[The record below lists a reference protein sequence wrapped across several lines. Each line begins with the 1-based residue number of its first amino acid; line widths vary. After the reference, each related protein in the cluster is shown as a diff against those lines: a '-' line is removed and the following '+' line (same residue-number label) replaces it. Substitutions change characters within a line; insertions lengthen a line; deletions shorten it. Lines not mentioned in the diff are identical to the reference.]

1 MKKLLLVILAVGIVS
16 SVFSGEF
23 DGKGLISDWK
33 FAPVQV
39 GVGIFE
45 SANLFDAD
53 SVALFSIGLA
63 GIQQHSSIISVGG
76 ITELKKNYGVQVAAA
91 SLTDRN
97 YGLMIGLLENCTD
110 VNKNY
115 GIKIGITN
123 ISGKFAKFQ
132 MLGIDCFDLLHIGI
146 ANLNAP
152 LQIGIFNACDG
163 GYNDRNINW
172 QFGILNVAA
181 DHDSSFT
188 FQLGLLNYN
197 PKSYIPWLPLVNW
210 DMGRE
215 VENDSSK

>member
-53 SVALFSIGLA
+53 SVALLSIGLL
-63 GIQQHSSIISVGG
+63 GIQQYSSIISVGG
-76 ITELKKNYGVQVAAA
+76 ITELKNNYGIQVSAA

-115 GIKIGITN
+115 GIKIGLFN
-123 ISGKFAKFQ
+123 VSGKFAKFQ
-132 MLGIDCFDLLHIGI
+132 LLGIDFFDYLQVGF
-146 ANLNAP
+146 LNGHTYIDNI
-152 LQIGIFNACDG
+152 LQIGIFNATLNG
-163 GYNDRNINW
+163 GVQI
-172 QFGILNVAA
+172 
-181 DHDSSFT
+181 
-188 FQLGLLNYN
+188 GLLNYN
-197 PKSYIPWLPLVNW
+197 ENALIKWMPLVNFSF
-210 DMGRE
+210 GGKE
-215 VENDSSK
+215 K

>member
-1 MKKLLLVILAVGIVS
+1 MKKLLLIILSAVVVS
-16 SVFSGEF
+16 SAFAGKF
-23 DGKGLISDWK
+23 DGKGVISGWK

-53 SVALFSIGLA
+53 SVALFSIGLL
-63 GIQQHSSIISVGG
+63 GIQQYSSIISVGG
-76 ITELKKNYGVQVAAA
+76 ITELKNNYGIQVSAA

-132 MLGIDCFDLLHIGI
+132 LLGIDFFDYLQVGF
-146 ANLNAP
+146 LNGHTYIDNV
-152 LQIGIFNACDG
+152 LQIGIFNATSNG
-163 GYNDRNINW
+163 GVQI
-172 QFGILNVAA
+172 
-181 DHDSSFT
+181 
-188 FQLGLLNYN
+188 GLLNYN
-197 PKSYIPWLPLVNW
+197 ENALIKWMPLVNF
-210 DMGRE
+210 GFE
-215 VENDSSK
+215 KKEK

>member
-1 MKKLLLVILAVGIVS
+1 MKKLLLIILSAVVVS
-16 SVFSGEF
+16 SAFAGEF
-23 DGKGLISDWK
+23 DSKGVISGWK

-53 SVALFSIGLA
+53 SVALLSIGLL
-63 GIQQHSSIISVGG
+63 GIQQYSSIISVGG
-76 ITELKKNYGVQVAAA
+76 ITELKNNYGIQVSAA

-132 MLGIDCFDLLHIGI
+132 LLGIDFFDYLQVGF
-146 ANLNAP
+146 LNGHTYIDNV
-152 LQIGIFNACDG
+152 LQIGFFNTTSNG
-163 GYNDRNINW
+163 
-172 QFGILNVAA
+172 
-181 DHDSSFT
+181 
-188 FQLGLLNYN
+188 
-197 PKSYIPWLPLVNW
+197 
-210 DMGRE
+210 
-215 VENDSSK
+215 

>member
-1 MKKLLLVILAVGIVS
+1 MKKLLLVILSAMFVS
-16 SVFSGEF
+16 SAFAGEF
-23 DGKGLISDWK
+23 DGKGVISGWK

-53 SVALFSIGLA
+53 SVALLSIGLL
-63 GIQQHSSIISVGG
+63 GIQQYSSIISVGG
-76 ITELKKNYGVQVAAA
+76 ITELKNNYGIQVSAA

-132 MLGIDCFDLLHIGI
+132 LLGIDFFDYLQVGF
-146 ANLNAP
+146 LNGHTYIDNV
-152 LQIGIFNACDG
+152 LQIGIFNATLNG
-163 GYNDRNINW
+163 GVQI
-172 QFGILNVAA
+172 
-181 DHDSSFT
+181 
-188 FQLGLLNYN
+188 GLLNYN
-197 PKSYIPWLPLVNW
+197 
-210 DMGRE
+210 
-215 VENDSSK
+215 ENALIKWMPFFNFGFEKEENK

>member
-1 MKKLLLVILAVGIVS
+1 MKKFLLVILSAVVVS
-16 SVFSGEF
+16 SAFAGTV
-23 DGKGLISDWK
+23 DGKGVISGWK

-53 SVALFSIGLA
+53 SVALFSIGLL
-63 GIQQHSSIISVGG
+63 GIQQYSSIISVGG
-76 ITELKKNYGVQVAAA
+76 ITELKNNYGIQVSAA

-132 MLGIDCFDLLHIGI
+132 LLGIDFFDYLQVGF
-146 ANLNAP
+146 LNGHTYIDNI
-152 LQIGIFNACDG
+152 LQIGIFNTTLNG
-163 GYNDRNINW
+163 GV
-172 QFGILNVAA
+172 QF
-181 DHDSSFT
+181 
-188 FQLGLLNYN
+188 GLLNYN
-197 PKSYIPWLPLVNW
+197 
-210 DMGRE
+210 
-215 VENDSSK
+215 ENALIKWMPFFNFGFEKEENK

>member
-1 MKKLLLVILAVGIVS
+1 MKKLLLIILSAVVVS
-16 SVFSGEF
+16 SAFAGEF
-23 DGKGLISDWK
+23 DGKGVISGWK

-53 SVALFSIGLA
+53 SVALLSIGLL

-76 ITELKKNYGVQVAAA
+76 ITELKNNCGIQVSAA

-123 ISGKFAKFQ
+123 ISGKIAKFQ
-132 MLGIDCFDLLHIGI
+132 LLGIDFFDYLQVGF
-146 ANLNAP
+146 LNGHTYIDNV
-152 LQIGIFNACDG
+152 LQIGIFNSTLNG
-163 GYNDRNINW
+163 G
-172 QFGILNVAA
+172 V
-181 DHDSSFT
+181 
-188 FQLGLLNYN
+188 QLGLLNYN
-197 PKSYIPWLPLVNW
+197 ENALIKWLPLVNFSF
-210 DMGRE
+210 GGKE
-215 VENDSSK
+215 K